1 MDSYTMRQVINCLK
15 ENNPLINR
23 PLKKV
28 SIDEGMK
35 IATELFE
42 ILNKRQDGI
51 GLAANQVGIDAQVA
65 VVNVR
70 EPIILINP
78 EIIEYSNEI
87 PYYEGCLSF
96 QGKGVHTK
104 RYGDIVVAT
113 EQEDSKLYFSAAKNS
128 SEGKG
133 TWEEQT
139 QKTKE
144 YELRKLETVCVQHE
158 IDHLNGKTIMDRRAV
173 NTITNEDKIGR
184 NEKVT
189 ITNGAETRKLK
200 WKKAE
205 SLVQSGVWKRV

>member
-1 MDSYTMRQVINCLK
+1 MMKKVINCLK

-28 SIDEGMK
+28 SVEEGMK
-35 IATELFE
+35 IATELFQ

-51 GLAANQVGIDAQVA
+51 GLAANQVGIDARVA

-70 EPIILINP
+70 EPIVLINP
-78 EIIEYSNEI
+78 EIVECSNEI

-96 QGKGVHTK
+96 EGKGVHTK

-128 SEGKG
+128 SEGTG
-133 TWEEQT
+133 TWEQQT

-173 NTITNEDKIGR
+173 NTIKNENKIGR
-184 NEKVT
+184 NDPCHC
-189 ITNGAETRKLK
+189 GSG
-200 WKKAE
+200 KKYKKCC
-205 SLVQSGVWKRV
+205 Q

>member
-1 MDSYTMRQVINCLK
+1 MMKKVINCLK

-28 SIDEGMK
+28 SVEEGMK
-35 IATELFE
+35 IATELFQ

-51 GLAANQVGIDAQVA
+51 GLAANQVGIDARVA

-70 EPIILINP
+70 EPIVLINP
-78 EIIEYSNEI
+78 EIVDCSNEI

-96 QGKGVHTK
+96 EGKGVHTK

-113 EQEDSKLYFSAAKNS
+113 EQEDSKLYFSAAKIS

-133 TWEEQT
+133 TWEQQT

-173 NTITNEDKIGR
+173 NTIENKNKIGR
-184 NEKVT
+184 NDPCHC
-189 ITNGAETRKLK
+189 GSG
-200 WKKAE
+200 KKYKKCC
-205 SLVQSGVWKRV
+205 Q

>member
-1 MDSYTMRQVINCLK
+1 MRQVINCLK

-78 EIIEYSNEI
+78 EIVECSNEI

-189 ITNGAETRKLK
+189 ITNGTETRKLK

>member
-1 MDSYTMRQVINCLK
+1 MRQVINCLK

-35 IATELFE
+35 IATELFV

>member
-1 MDSYTMRQVINCLK
+1 MRQVINCLK

-23 PLKKV
+23 LLKKV
-28 SIDEGMK
+28 SVDEGMK
-35 IATELFE
+35 IATELFQ

-70 EPIILINP
+70 EPIVLINP
-78 EIIEYSNEI
+78 EIVECSNEI

-96 QGKGVHTK
+96 EGKGVHTK

-128 SEGKG
+128 SEGTG
-133 TWEEQT
+133 TWEQQT

-173 NTITNEDKIGR
+173 NTIKNENKIGR
-184 NEKVT
+184 NDPCHC
-189 ITNGAETRKLK
+189 GSG
-200 WKKAE
+200 KKYKKCC
-205 SLVQSGVWKRV
+205 Q

>member
-1 MDSYTMRQVINCLK
+1 MRQVINCLK

-28 SIDEGMK
+28 SVDEGMK
-35 IATELFE
+35 IATELFV

>member
-28 SIDEGMK
+28 SVEEGMK
-35 IATELFE
+35 IATELFQ

-70 EPIILINP
+70 EPIVLINP
-78 EIIEYSNEI
+78 KIVECSNEI

-104 RYGDIVVAT
+104 RYGDIVITT

-133 TWEEQT
+133 TWEQQT

-173 NTITNEDKIGR
+173 NTIKNENKIGR
-184 NEKVT
+184 NDPCHC
-189 ITNGAETRKLK
+189 GSG
-200 WKKAE
+200 KKYKKCC
-205 SLVQSGVWKRV
+205 Q

>member
-1 MDSYTMRQVINCLK
+1 MKQVINCLK

-28 SIDEGMK
+28 SVDEGMK
-35 IATELFE
+35 IATELFQ

-70 EPIILINP
+70 EPIVLINP
-78 EIIEYSNEI
+78 EIVECSNEI

-96 QGKGVHTK
+96 EGKGVHTK

-113 EQEDSKLYFSAAKNS
+113 EQEDSKLYFSAAKIS

-133 TWEEQT
+133 TWEQQA

-173 NTITNEDKIGR
+173 NTIENKNKIGR
-184 NEKVT
+184 NDPCHC
-189 ITNGAETRKLK
+189 GSG
-200 WKKAE
+200 KKYKKCC
-205 SLVQSGVWKRV
+205 Q